1 MQGNDDFVVVYEKL
15 TLPETMLLLI
25 RRRWIINNSGND
37 ARLVGV
43 LDPCERPVQSWK
55 PFFVT

>member
-1 MQGNDDFVVVYEKL
+1 MRGNEDCDVVYEKL
-15 TLPETMLLLI
+15 TLPETILLLL
-25 RRRWIINNSGND
+25 RRRWIWNNSGND

-43 LDPCERPVQSWK
+43 LHACERPVQSWK